1 MKKSRQAAK
10 ALDLDRE
17 LWAVL
22 ALRHTPGVGP
32 RILKKILSGYS
43 SAYDAVTAAAHWPSR
58 RLASKD
64 AAAAFIS
71 RVWQE
76 GAVQEHGQA
85 VKAGMSFLPCT
96 APAYPAR
103 LRELPDPPAVL
114 YYRGDAR
121 LLEGPGLAVVGSR
134 QASRQ
139 GLAAARTIA
148 SGFSRAGICV
158 VSGLALGIDRA
169 AHLGA
174 LTGPGSSIA
183 VLGTG
188 LDVVYP
194 PRNRDLILALAEQGL
209 IVSEFAPGAPPL
221 PQHFPVRNRIIAG
234 LSLAVVVVEA
244 PEKSG
249 SLITARL
256 AMEQG
261 AEVFAVPGAF
271 DTAGHKGCHALINQG
286 ARLFESVERAL
297 LELSPLLGQYAAR
310 PQRPAPAAATGGPP
324 LEGPDAPDSPGAG
337 PPNDL
342 SELEAAVWTGLS
354 RDEPRHIDAVGR
366 ELGVG
371 SAAISRALL
380 GLEVRGLV
388 RKRPGMYYTKS

>member
-1 MKKSRQAAK
+1 MKKSRQAGQAV
-10 ALDLDRE
+10 DLDRE

-32 RILKKILSGYS
+32 RILKKIISGFHG
-43 SAYDAVTAAAHWPSR
+43 AYAAVTAAGSWPSR
-58 RLASKD
+58 GLASQ
-64 AAAAFIS
+64 AVSSAFVS
-71 RVWQE
+71 RVWQD
-76 GAVQEHGQA
+76 GAREEHA
-85 VKAGMSFLPCT
+85 RVVKLKMSFLPCT

-103 LRELPDPPAVL
+103 LHELPDPPSVL
-114 YYRGDAR
+114 YYRGDIG
-121 LLEGPGLAVVGSR
+121 LLTGPGLAVVGSR

-139 GLAAARTIA
+139 GLAA
-148 SGFSRAGICV
+148 GFSRAGICV

-188 LDVVYP
+188 LDIVYP
-194 PRNRDLILALAEQGL
+194 PRNQDLILALAEQGL
-209 IVSEFAPGAPPL
+209 VLSEFAPGTPPL
-221 PQHFPVRNRIIAG
+221 PPHFPVRNRIIAG

-286 ARLFESVERAL
+286 ARLFESVEKAL
-297 LELSPLLGQYAAR
+297 LELSPLLGQYATR
-310 PQRPAPAAATGGPP
+310 PKKALPDGGGNPVAAGLGGPLP
-324 LEGPDAPDSPGAG
+324 ETASAAPPA
-337 PPNDL
+337 DL
-342 SELEAAVWTGLS
+342 NAIEAAVWAGLS
-354 RDEPRHIDAVGR
+354 LAEPKHIDAIGR
-366 ELGVG
+366 ELALP
-371 SAAISRALL
+371 SAETSRILL
-380 GLEVRGLV
+380 GLEMRGLV